1 MALNRKSR
9 IKDPVGDRVLTAVTT
24 AILILIIIIV
34 GYPVL
39 YVISCSFSSA
49 KAIGAGKVLLL
60 PVDVTLAGYEFVFQY
75 EQIWIGYRN
84 TIFYTICGVSITLF
98 MDIMCAY
105 PLSRPYFQGRGWYTA
120 YLMATTI
127 IGAGLI
133 PTYIVKSSLGM
144 VNTVWAVILAGAI
157 SVHNVII
164 LRTAFRSSIPGEL
177 FDAAEIDGA
186 NDFQCLVKI
195 AIPLAKATLSVITL
209 YSIVGCWNEYFNAMI
224 YLRDKNLFPLTLVL
238 RTILTAGQQL
248 DMSGVSANMQNIVS
262 EGTEQIKYCLIIV
275 STVPVLVAYAVVQ
288 KYFKKGV
295 MIGSVKG

>member
-1 MALNRKSR
+1 MAFKKKTA
-9 IKDPVGDRVLTAVTT
+9 IKDPIGDRVLMAVTT
-24 AILILIIIIV
+24 AILILIIIAV

-49 KAIGAGKVLLL
+49 KAIGGGQVLLL
-60 PVDVTLAGYEFVFQY
+60 PVDFTLAGYEFVFQY
-75 EQIWIGYRN
+75 EQVWIGYRN
-84 TIFYTICGVSITLF
+84 TILYTICGVCITLF
-98 MDIMCAY
+98 LDITCAF
-105 PLSRPYFQGRGWYTA
+105 PLSRSKFQGRGWYTA

-133 PTYIVKSSLGM
+133 PTYIVKSNLGM
-144 VNTVWAVILAGAI
+144 VNTIWAVILAGAI

-164 LRTAFRSSIPGEL
+164 LRTAFKSSIPGEL

-195 AIPLAKATLSVITL
+195 AIPLAKATISVITL

-224 YLRDKNLFPLTLVL
+224 YLRDKNLFPLTLIL

-248 DMSGVSANMQNIVS
+248 DMSGVSASMQNIVS

-295 MIGSVKG
+295 MVGSVKG